1 MKSKKPFRQDL
12 TARSSSW
19 LSLCT
24 ITFCVLTA
32 GQSMAQDTWDGGG
45 GDNNWTTGLNWA
57 TDTAPASGALT
68 FAGIINTVTNN
79 DNAANTTFGAINF
92 TNNGATNTAAFTL
105 NGNAITL
112 GANIVATAI
121 SASPSPVG
129 TPITDT
135 INLDLILNGNRT
147 VTTNGNHS
155 VTINGIINE
164 TGAPRDLTKGGS
176 FPSGTLT
183 LTGNNTYT
191 GITVIQNG
199 VLSVTKIAD
208 SGDSNIGFGNSIRM
222 AFGGSGA
229 TLNYTGTGNTTA
241 RNLQIGDAAQQSGT
255 GGATINHNGANGGTG
270 LVFSAA
276 NFTLA
281 QTSTVGSRALTLGG
295 SNTDANQISGIIAN
309 VSASTATNLAKA
321 NAGLW
326 IVSGANTYTGTTA
339 AGGGTLAGI
348 GANAFGSTSGIT
360 IAGAGTLS
368 LRGDSSTSFVKTSDS
383 SLYTVNASAT
393 QASINVDRATPAGTS
408 AKTMTIGNL
417 TTSSTAAVYQLN
429 FTGANNTSLSAG
441 SMTGPASAAVATVTI
456 SNNVTGGGNLTLASY
471 TSANTTA
478 GETVTFSGNGT
489 TIVTGAVSPSATP
502 LGLTKS
508 GTGILRLDSSSAYT
522 GLTNVTGG
530 VLHLNHANALPAAG
544 ALTLNGGV
552 LGLGVGDFTRSIG
565 TLGGQVS
572 IGANSGFAAYGA
584 DRSVNIGG
592 AGALVNWNSTTPT
605 ITGTTLVLGSLT
617 ATHTVTLVNPID
629 SNGGRFLRADD
640 GAAAVDGIFAGN
652 ITGTGFRSK
661 IGAGTL
667 QLNGTGNTWT
677 GGTFIDSGT
686 LRLGAAGVL
695 PDSQLLTVKRANGT
709 GNTDGVLDLAGNDE
723 TIGGLT
729 LGSPTGEGTL
739 QTAGQTPSVV
749 NSGAVATLTLGGTL
763 TYDAGNASF
772 LNGHATISA
781 NVATGTAGIRLITV
795 GDGSATEDLVISGA
809 ISGGA
814 VTKLGLGTLA
824 LSGANTYIGAT
835 AVSAGTLALVGGSQ
849 SSAITVATGASLGF
863 TLGSPTTSTAAVDLT
878 TGTVKITGTPT
889 LPSYLLMTAASITG
903 TPTLDVLIPG
913 YDLVKE
919 NGDTELRLNSTSPV
933 DPYLTWSGGA
943 LFDDDANND
952 GVDNGLA
959 WLLGASS
966 PTANVVLPA
975 VTQSG
980 GTLQMTFSMLKS
992 ADRGAAMVELEHSSN
1007 LGISD
1012 PWTSVLV
1019 PETSGGPTSGVS
1031 FNVDSSGA
1039 LNSVTAIISSSEA
1052 AAGKLFGRLKGIK

>member
-1 MKSKKPFRQDL
+1 MKSKKTFHQDL

-19 LSLCT
+19 LGVCS
-24 ITFCVLTA
+24 ITFCVFTT
-32 GQSMAQDTWDGGG
+32 GQSMAQGTWDGGG
-45 GDNNWTTGLNWA
+45 ADNNWTTGLNWA
-57 TDTAPASGALT
+57 ADTAPASGALT
-68 FAGIINTVTNN
+68 FADDINTITNN
-79 DNAANTTFGAINF
+79 DNVVNTTFTAINF
-92 TNNGATNTAAFTL
+92 TNNGLATSVTGPPAGVGTAAFTL
-105 NGNAITL
+105 NGNTITL
-112 GANIVATAI
+112 GGNISGSPIATGGVA
-121 SASPSPVG
+121 
-129 TPITDT
+129 ITDI
-135 INLDLILNGNRT
+135 INLNLILNGNRT
-147 VTTNGNHS
+147 VTTNVNHS

-176 FPSGTLT
+176 LSSGTLT

-199 VLSVTKIAD
+199 ILSVTKIAD
-208 SGDSNIGFGNSIRM
+208 SGDSNMGLGNSIRM
-222 AFGGSGA
+222 ASANTVA
-229 TLNYTGTGNTTA
+229 TLNYTGTGDTTA
-241 RNLQIGDAAQQSGT
+241 RSLQIGDAAQLSGT

-281 QTSTVGSRALTLGG
+281 QTSTAVSRTLTLGG
-295 SNTDANQISGIIAN
+295 SNTDANQISGTIAN
-309 VSASTATNLAKA
+309 VSGTTATNLAKA

-348 GANAFGSTSGIT
+348 GANAFGNTTGIT

-383 SLYTVNASAT
+383 SLYTVSASAT
-393 QASINVDRATPAGTS
+393 QASVNVDRATPAGTS
-408 AKTMTIGNL
+408 AKTMTIGPL
-417 TTSSTAAVYQLN
+417 MTSSIAAAYQLN

-441 SMTGPASAAVATVTI
+441 SMTGPASAAVATVNI
-456 SNNVTGGGNLTLASY
+456 SNNIAGGGNLTLASY
-471 TSANTTA
+471 TSANATA

-489 TIVTGAVSPSATP
+489 TIVTGTVNPSATP
-502 LGLTKS
+502 LSLTKS
-508 GTGILRLDSSSAYT
+508 GAGILRLDSSSAYT
-522 GLTNVTGG
+522 GLTNVIGG
-530 VLHLNHANALPAAG
+530 VLHLNHTTALPAAST
-544 ALTLNGGV
+544 LTLSGGV
-552 LGLGVGDFTRSIG
+552 LGLGAVDFTRSIG
-565 TLGGQVS
+565 TLVGQVS
-572 IGANSGFAAYGA
+572 IGNNSGFAAYGA

-592 AGALVNWNSTTPT
+592 AGALVNWNATAPT
-605 ITGTTLVLGSLT
+605 ITGTTLVLGSPT
-617 ATHTVTLVNPID
+617 ATHTVTFLNPID

-695 PDSQLLTVKRANGT
+695 PNGQLLTVKRANGA

-749 NSGAVATLTLGGTL
+749 NSGAAAILTLGGNL
-763 TYDAGNASF
+763 TYDAGNSSF
-772 LNGHATISA
+772 LNGQATITA
-781 NVATGTAGIRLITV
+781 NVATGTAGTRLITV
-795 GDGSATEDLVISGA
+795 GDGISTEDLVISGDLTGAA
-809 ISGGA
+809 IAKDGA
-814 VTKLGLGTLA
+814 GTLA
-824 LSGANTYIGAT
+824 LSSAEHTGDTTVSLGTLTLSAANPNNDTSTVTIAASGATLNLTYAGTDYVSGLVIGANPPLANGIYAGFSGPGITVIPQLTG
-835 AVSAGTLALVGGSQ
+835 AGT
-849 SSAITVATGASLGF
+849 ITVG
-863 TLGSPTTSTAAVDLT
+863 PV
-878 TGTVKITGTPT
+878 
-889 LPSYLLMTAASITG
+889 PS
-903 TPTLDVLIPG
+903 
-913 YDLVKE
+913 
-919 NGDTELRLNSTSPV
+919 
-933 DPYLTWSGGA
+933 DPYTAWSGGA
-943 LFDDDANND
+943 IFDDDANND

-959 WLLGASS
+959 WLLGAGS
-966 PTANVVLPA
+966 PTGTVTRPT
-975 VTQSG
+975 VTQTG
-980 GTLQMTFSMLKS
+980 GSLQITFSMLKF

-1019 PETSGGPTSGVS
+1019 PEVSGGPTSGVT
-1031 FNVDSSGA
+1031 FNVNSSGA